1 MKGDCGWLCQARERP
16 TVDPLEN
23 LWYKGPASSCPWER
37 SRPQLSFMHRIN
49 ERTGGEGWTRRAF
62 LRAALVGAVLLAGRW
77 VCPSETFGREVSVR
91 DLPEGRLTFVNLWT
105 DERLD
110 VTYRDEDGHYDLEA
124 LDEVNHILRCH
135 HTGEVATIDVRVIE
149 HVNLVQKSLGGHREI
164 HVISGYR
171 SPEYN
176 ALLVRSGRRAAK
188 HSLHM
193 QGMAIDLRIPG
204 VHPKV
209 IRQTALTLR
218 YGGVGYYP
226 RSKFVHLDSGPFR
239 SW

>member
-1 MKGDCGWLCQARERP
+1 MQQSVG
-16 TVDPLEN
+16 
-23 LWYKGPASSCPWER
+23 
-37 SRPQLSFMHRIN
+37 
-49 ERTGGEGWTRRAF
+49 GWTRRTF
-62 LRAALVGAVLLAGRW
+62 LRASLIGAAFVGGGLIVPPALFA
-77 VCPSETFGREVSVR
+77 R

-110 VTYRDEDGHYDLEA
+110 VTYRNDAGLYDWEA

-135 HTGEVATIDVRVIE
+135 VTGEVAAMDVRVIE
-149 HVNLVQKSLGGHREI
+149 HVNLVQKSLGSDREI
-164 HVISGYR
+164 EIVSGFR

-176 ALLVRSGRRAAK
+176 ERLVRAGRRAAR

-193 QGMAIDLRIPG
+193 QGQAIDLRIAG
-204 VHPKV
+204 LHPKV
-209 IRQTALTLR
+209 IQQAALELG

-239 SW
+239 HW